1 MDTSPEQRMI
11 FSATVSKM
19 DHWPRSASTGRA
31 VRKKKDHKTE
41 LLRRAISQPAETA
54 NRTGTAD
61 VDIMASDRRLTDR
74 DISVVASK
82 LGVSWRVLGQ
92 RLNFTPETLD
102 AIAQSTSG
110 LTEDSTHKQMAEN
123 MLRSWSMLP
132 TATIGRLVV
141 VLWEMGHHVTARLLQ
156 P

>member
-1 MDTSPEQRMI
+1 MI

-19 DHWPRSASTGRA
+19 DHWPRSSSVGRA
-31 VRKKKDHKTE
+31 VRNRKDHETE
-41 LLRRAISQPAETA
+41 RMREAISQPEAVTA
-54 NRTGTAD
+54 NRNSTAE

-74 DISVVASK
+74 DISVVASQ

-92 RLNFTPETLD
+92 RLNFPPETLD

-132 TATIGRLVV
+132 TATIGRLAV
-141 VLWEMGHHVTARLLQ
+141 VLWEMGHHVTAMLLH